1 MKRLRIRFS
10 NHLKCLL
17 CYLLAFLLPLL
28 ALGGGL
34 WLIYPYRLAG
44 TAPNVAQNA
53 LNWLPGLN
61 RLFPALREMAS
72 LAAEPTSLAS
82 EALRQALARRE
93 TIWQL
98 FASACGLAGWGL
110 TLLIQLLWR
119 ARFHS
124 AVGAAARTQA
134 AIRGYRLGMLGL
146 LILNLGL
153 AALVWGLGVRF
164 ITGRTLWDYLVYF
177 LPYGLNPLAAL
188 AAYRLAAPPVISGR
202 RGFFKRI

>member
-1 MKRLRIRFS
+1 MKRPRIRFS

-44 TAPNVAQNA
+44 TAPNVAQNI
-53 LNWLPGLN
+53 LNWLPGLEQ
-61 RLFPALREMAS
+61 LFPALREMAS
-72 LAAEPTSLAS
+72 LAADPSTLTP
-82 EALRQALARRE
+82 EALRLALTQRE

-98 FASACGLAGWGL
+98 YASVCGLAGWGL

-124 AVGAAARTQA
+124 AIGAAARTQA

-146 LILNLGL
+146 LVLNLGL

-164 ITGRTLWDYLVYF
+164 ITERTCWDYLVYF
-177 LPYGLNPLAAL
+177 LPYGLNLLAAFV
-188 AAYRLAAPPVISGR
+188 AYRLAAPPVISGR